1 MSNAAPLPDWLLPL
15 WRRVTGDLAKLPH
28 ALLLI
33 GAAGSGKRQFAEALA
48 QRLLCLQ
55 PGPDG
60 QACGHCPSCRWFA
73 DGNHPDMHRMVP
85 ESAEADAEEGTEGGE
100 GGESDGK
107 KDKKKSDQ
115 IRIEQVRDM
124 QGLLEIS
131 GHQGGRRIVLID
143 PAEAMNVHTANALL
157 KSLEEPPI
165 DAVFILVS
173 HAPRRLLPT
182 IRSRCQVLDF
192 PRPDA
197 ATARAWLN
205 QHGVKNAE
213 ALLGF
218 SSGLPIA
225 ARALAEGALGEAR
238 ARFARDM
245 AALPKADPLKLAAE
259 WEAWLKSKAASEAG
273 LNLTQLVSWLQRWL
287 ADGVRIAQGG
297 GARFFADFE
306 TVIGAIA
313 GGRGAQWLSCYNEL
327 AAYRRVA
334 QHPLNQR
341 LFLEDVLLRVAR
353 SVRPA
358 ERGH

>member
-1 MSNAAPLPDWLLPL
+1 MSTSNALPEWLHPL
-15 WRRVTGDLAKLPH
+15 WRRVTDDLAKLPH
-28 ALLLI
+28 ALLLS
-33 GAAGSGKRQFAEALA
+33 GTAGSGKRQFAEQLA
-48 QRLLCLQ
+48 QRLLCAQ
-55 PGPDG
+55 VTPAGF
-60 QACGHCPSCRWFA
+60 ACGECPSCRWFA

-85 ESAEADAEEGTEGGE
+85 ESAEESDDD
-100 GGESDGK
+100 GESEADGK

-124 QGLLEIS
+124 QGLLEVS
-131 GHQGGRRIVLID
+131 GHQGGRRVVLID

-157 KSLEEPPI
+157 KALEEPPT
-165 DAVFILVS
+165 DVVFLLVS

-197 ATARAWLN
+197 AAARAWLA

-225 ARALAEGALGEAR
+225 ARVLAEGALGEAR
-238 ARFARDM
+238 GRFARDLS
-245 AALPKADPLKLAAE
+245 ALPKSDPLRLAGE
-259 WEAWLKSKAASEAG
+259 WESWLKSKAATEAG
-273 LNLTQLVSWLQRWL
+273 LTLTHLVSWLQRWL

-297 GARFFADFE
+297 GARFFADFD
-306 TVIGAIA
+306 TAIGNLVQ
-313 GGRGAQWLSCYNEL
+313 GRGAAWLSCYNEL
-327 AAYRRVA
+327 AAYRKVA

-353 SVRPA
+353 SMRTP
-358 ERGH
+358 ERGA

>member
-1 MSNAAPLPDWLLPL
+1 MSATETLPDWLQPL

-28 ALLLI
+28 ALLLC
-33 GAAGSGKRQFAEALA
+33 GPAGSGKRLFAEQLA
-48 QRLLCLQ
+48 QRLLC
-55 PGPDG
+55 G
-60 QACGHCPSCRWFA
+60 QAVSTGFACGECPSCRWFA

-85 ESAEADAEEGTEGGE
+85 ESAE
-100 GGESDGK
+100 ESDDEAEGEAEGK

-124 QGLLEIS
+124 QGLLEVS
-131 GHQGGRRIVLID
+131 GHQGGRRVVLID

-157 KSLEEPPI
+157 KSLEEPAT

-192 PRPDA
+192 PRPDG
-197 ATARAWLN
+197 ATARAWLDR
-205 QHGVKNAE
+205 HGVRNAE

-225 ARALAEGALGEAR
+225 ARSLADGALGEAR
-238 ARFARDM
+238 ARFARDLS
-245 AALPKADPLKLAAE
+245 ALPKADPLKLAAE
-259 WEAWLKSKAASEAG
+259 WESWLKSKAATEAG
-273 LNLTQLVSWLQRWL
+273 LTLTHLVSWLQRWL
-287 ADGVRIAQGG
+287 ADGARIAQGG

-306 TVIGAIA
+306 AVIGGLAS
-313 GGRGAQWLSCYNEL
+313 GRGAQWLSCYNEL

-353 SVRPA
+353 GMRPA